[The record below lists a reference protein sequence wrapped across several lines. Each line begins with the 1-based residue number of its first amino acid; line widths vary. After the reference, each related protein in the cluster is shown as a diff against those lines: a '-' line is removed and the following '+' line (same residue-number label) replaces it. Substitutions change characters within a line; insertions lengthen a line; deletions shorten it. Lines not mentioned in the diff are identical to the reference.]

1 MAPNYLSS
9 RSSEVIL
16 SDIRP
21 TKIKPETLRAINNLL
36 DELLLLV
43 LSTARSIATE
53 KLKTGL
59 LKVLPTA
66 LGKDAILEA
75 EIELR
80 AYQERTAPADPSAS
94 PDSSSPKDFPLQPV
108 FEVRFAFYP
117 TVLLPCSPPT
127 KLLRMKCEAYSTLSD
142 YDGDAEVE
150 AQLQARITTLAGP
163 HAPRPQ
169 AIAPAALYL
178 TAILECVAP
187 RTPKL

>member
-1 MAPNYLSS
+1 MAPNYLSA

-43 LSTARSIATE
+43 LSTARSITTE
-53 KLKTGL
+53 KLKSGL
-59 LKVLPTA
+59 LKVLPTT

-80 AYQERTAPADPSAS
+80 AYHERTAPADPATPAEST
-94 PDSSSPKDFPLQPV
+94 SPKDFPLQPV
-108 FEVRFAFYP
+108 FEVRISHIPAPFASGIAHEF
-117 TVLLPCSPPT
+117 LQ
-127 KLLRMKCEAYSTLSD
+127 LLRMKCEAYSTLSD
-142 YDGDAEVE
+142 FDGDAELE
-150 AQLQARITTLAGP
+150 AHLQARIANASGP
-163 HAPRPQ
+163 AAPRPQ

-178 TAILECVAP
+178 TAILECVPA
-187 RTPKL
+187 